1 MRFVHLFSCSAIL
14 RPFAEPSAH
23 ATAPHVVLKTN
34 YGEIELELDPLHAPA
49 TVKNFLHYVRS
60 GHYDGTIFHRVI
72 GNFMIQGGGM
82 TADFRQKPAGPPIKN
97 ESANGLP
104 NVRGS
109 IAMARTSLP
118 DSATCQFFINVR
130 DNPFLDGQPQKPG
143 YAVFGKVVAGMDVVD
158 KIKTVP
164 TQKYRTPAGATFDDV
179 PVQPVVIESAREKT
193 R

>member
-1 MRFVHLFSCSAIL
+1 MSLFHLLSRAAVS
-14 RPFAEPSAH
+14 RSFAESA
-23 ATAPHVVLKTN
+23 ASAAPPHVVLKTN
-34 YGEIELELDPLHAPA
+34 YGDIELELDPLRAPV
-49 TVKNFLHYVRS
+49 TVQNFLRYVRS

-97 ESANGLP
+97 ESTNGLP

-158 KIKTVP
+158 KIKAVP
-164 TQKYRTPAGATFDDV
+164 THKYRTPAGATFDDV